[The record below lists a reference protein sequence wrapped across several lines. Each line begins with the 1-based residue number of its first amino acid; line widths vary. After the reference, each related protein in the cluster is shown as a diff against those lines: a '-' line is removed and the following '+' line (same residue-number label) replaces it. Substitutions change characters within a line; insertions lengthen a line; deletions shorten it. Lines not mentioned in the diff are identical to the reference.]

1 VIFASSICR
10 VEAASRVAISRAF
23 SSSAWRARIAS
34 SARKRACMSLNTVS
48 LSTRTFWTS
57 TVSRTTPQPVAVV
70 SSPRPR
76 PSTTGA
82 SSASSSL
89 AMASLRWVIVSS
101 IERLATRR
109 RVAPTNISCR
119 MSPSFSEARSLYEK
133 LSMRKVSSGSTMR

>member
-1 VIFASSICR
+1 
-10 VEAASRVAISRAF
+10 
-23 SSSAWRARIAS
+23 
-34 SARKRACMSLNTVS
+34 MSLKTVS

-57 TVSRTTPQPVAVV
+57 TVSSTTPQPVEVV

-82 SSASSSL
+82 SSVSSSL
-89 AMASLRWVIVSS
+89 AIASLRWVITAS

-109 RVAPTNISCR
+109 RVAPTNISCK
-119 MSPSFSEARSLYEK
+119 MSESFSEARSEYEK